1 MGTHQSL
8 NHQHPPPAQA
18 RQELIHVDRLLSLDP
33 LQHGVQEHEGPGP
46 TDPCTAVDQERH
58 SVLLVVGLLD
68 PADEGDEGS
77 GKLGDSVIGPGGEV
91 VLSQC
96 QRLLVRCC
104 SLWTVCVWVGVG
116 AEVFEGNES
125 EDRKTVNKQRSTA
138 SLVTK
143 HTVGK
148 RCALQGTHV
157 LGIECSD
164 LKVSERHGAGGC
176 DLHLLVLS
184 LKHVSNVVCPV
195 LLTLALRDEEEWGG
209 RGMMQAKSHNTI
221 GGYTNKNSG

>member
-8 NHQHPPPAQA
+8 NHQHPPPAQT

-46 TDPCTAVDQERH
+46 SHPCTAVDQERH

-68 PADEGDEGS
+68 PADEGDERR

-104 SLWTVCVWVGVG
+104 SLWTVCGWVLVQRCLK
-116 AEVFEGNES
+116 EMKVKTE
-125 EDRKTVNKQRSTA
+125 KTVNKQRSTA

-195 LLTLALRDEEEWGG
+195 LLTLALRDKWGG
-209 RGMMQAKSHNTI
+209 EE
-221 GGYTNKNSG
+221 